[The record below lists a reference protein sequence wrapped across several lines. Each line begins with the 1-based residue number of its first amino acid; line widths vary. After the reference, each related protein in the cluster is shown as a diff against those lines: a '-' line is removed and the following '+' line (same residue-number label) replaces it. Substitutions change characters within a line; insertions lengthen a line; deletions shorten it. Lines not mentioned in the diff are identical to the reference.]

1 MSYNKEEINDLL
13 EETNNFQYVEFN
25 ETILK
30 ELLINISNNLEKD
43 LQEREKYKND
53 YEKYISIE
61 EQLNE
66 DLVVLQRI
74 AAYPKLIPKFVELN
88 GIEILCKLL
97 SHPNIDIVNKC
108 VNLIQEIT
116 EGDFLNEIDEPKS
129 FMELFLSNNLIDL
142 LIENLFKIE
151 NEIYKNDDSAQYKS
165 DILSVIENYLD
176 IYSLSFELFGKQTK
190 IFKWLLLTLK
200 NDTDDIKEM
209 EIKLFASEILNQ
221 LLQNSSKNR
230 EIFYQEEGLP
240 FLINIILVEKN
251 NFSEEKKNDSK
262 YLEYI
267 NNIVDSICSSMFDE
281 KNQEIFNKS
290 EGIHLFIESMKENN
304 IFRHLSLKNLTYS
317 LLNNKENCIK
327 FIENNGL
334 SLLFSYFMGKGLKKH
349 DLKNIKKG
357 DENVLEI
364 ISNLI
369 QFCDGI
375 HLERV
380 INKFAENKYEKIKRL
395 VNYFI
400 ENYDEEEEEKK
411 YIFQQISII
420 TLYLVQIKRDKN
432 KNLSKYNKISDKL
445 ILRISPEKI
454 EKMKTNIKNI
464 IENSENENDKE
475 SNYLKF
481 LKNLIL

>member
-1 MSYNKEEINDLL
+1 MFYNKEEINDLL

-25 ETILK
+25 EIILK

-43 LQEREKYKND
+43 LQDREKYKND

-221 LLQNSSKNR
+221 LLQNSDKNR
-230 EIFYQEEGLP
+230 IIFFKEEGLP
-240 FLINIILVEKN
+240 ILINIILVEKN
-251 NFSEEKKNDSK
+251 NFTDEKKNDSK
-262 YLEYI
+262 LIEFI
-267 NNIVDSICSSMFDE
+267 NNIVDSICSAMLEE

-290 EGIHLFIESMKENN
+290 DGINLFIESMKENN
-304 IFRHLSLKNLTYS
+304 IFRHLSLKILTYS
-317 LLNNKENCIK
+317 LLNNKDNCIK

-334 SLLFSYFMGKGLKKH
+334 SLIFSYYMGKGLKKF
-349 DLKNIKKG
+349 DNKKIKKG
-357 DENVLEI
+357 EENVLEI

-369 QFCDGI
+369 QFCNGI
-375 HLERV
+375 YLERV
-380 INKFAENKYEKIKRL
+380 INKFAENKYETVKRL
-395 VNYFI
+395 VNYYI
-400 ENYDEEEEEKK
+400 EYYNDDDEEQR
-411 YIFQQISII
+411 YIVQQLSII
-420 TLYLVQIKRDKN
+420 TLYLIHIKDN
-432 KNLSKYNKISDKL
+432 KNQNLIKYNKISDKI
-445 ILRISPEKI
+445 ILRLSNEKI
-454 EKMKTNIKNI
+454 ENMKSNISKI
-464 IENSENENDKE
+464 IEEN
-475 SNYLKF
+475 
-481 LKNLIL
+481 

>member
-151 NEIYKNDDSAQYKS
+151 NEIYK
-165 DILSVIENYLD
+165 
-176 IYSLSFELFGKQTK
+176 
-190 IFKWLLLTLK
+190 
-200 NDTDDIKEM
+200 
-209 EIKLFASEILNQ
+209 KLFRYLFF
-221 LLQNSSKNR
+221 
-230 EIFYQEEGLP
+230 IF
-240 FLINIILVEKN
+240 
-251 NFSEEKKNDSK
+251 
-262 YLEYI
+262 
-267 NNIVDSICSSMFDE
+267 
-281 KNQEIFNKS
+281 
-290 EGIHLFIESMKENN
+290 
-304 IFRHLSLKNLTYS
+304 
-317 LLNNKENCIK
+317 
-327 FIENNGL
+327 
-334 SLLFSYFMGKGLKKH
+334 
-349 DLKNIKKG
+349 
-357 DENVLEI
+357 
-364 ISNLI
+364 
-369 QFCDGI
+369 
-375 HLERV
+375 
-380 INKFAENKYEKIKRL
+380 
-395 VNYFI
+395 
-400 ENYDEEEEEKK
+400 
-411 YIFQQISII
+411 
-420 TLYLVQIKRDKN
+420 
-432 KNLSKYNKISDKL
+432 
-445 ILRISPEKI
+445 
-454 EKMKTNIKNI
+454 
-464 IENSENENDKE
+464 
-475 SNYLKF
+475 
-481 LKNLIL
+481 

>member
-1 MSYNKEEINDLL
+1 MSYTKDQIDNLL
-13 EETNNFQYVEFN
+13 NETENFQYVEFN
-25 ETILK
+25 KTILK
-30 ELLINISNNLEKD
+30 ELLTNISSNLEKD
-43 LQEREKYKND
+43 LENRKLYKTN

-304 IFRHLSLKNLTYS
+304 IFRHLSLKILTYS

-334 SLLFSYFMGKGLKKH
+334 SLIFSYYMGKGLKKF
-349 DLKNIKKG
+349 DNKKIKKG
-357 DENVLEI
+357 EENVLEI

-369 QFCDGI
+369 QFCNGI
-375 HLERV
+375 YLERV
-380 INKFAENKYEKIKRL
+380 INKFAENKYEKVKRL
-395 VNYFI
+395 VNYYI
-400 ENYDEEEEEKK
+400 EYYNDDDEEQR
-411 YIFQQISII
+411 YIVQQLSII
-420 TLYLVQIKRDKN
+420 TLYLIHIKDN
-432 KNLSKYNKISDKL
+432 KNQNLIKYNKISDKL
-445 ILRISPEKI
+445 ILRLSNEKI
-454 EKMKTNIKNI
+454 ENMKSNISKI
-464 IENSENENDKE
+464 IEENEKE
-475 SNYLKF
+475 NEEESEYLKF